1 MRLILIATPLIQILF
16 DIIYEMVPDDARVEG
31 VRGHAAAV
39 EPLAKLL
46 GEEDIG
52 QLE

>member
-1 MRLILIATPLIQILF
+1 MAAELR
-16 DIIYEMVPDDARVEG
+16 PDDARVEG

-46 GEEDIG
+46 REEDIG
-52 QLE
+52 QLKWKYV